1 MKKYFKKPLVLFL
14 SLLMIVSMMPA
25 YSLTAFAEDEVTGE
39 ASADALKTSAF
50 SGKQSGGRHAR
61 RFTFQL
67 REYIIN

>member
-25 YSLTAFAEDEVTGE
+25 YSLTSFAEDEVTGE

-50 SGKQSGGRHAR
+50 S
-61 RFTFQL
+61 
-67 REYIIN
+67 